1 MYLLYINIIFSEICA
16 LKISGSW
23 RIMWVASPFLE
34 PAENITVKD
43 LVISSEF
50 LLLQRQ
56 EVAVLTDKKWK

>member
-1 MYLLYINIIFSEICA
+1 MHLLYINIIFSEICA

-50 LLLQRQ
+50 LQRQ

>member
-1 MYLLYINIIFSEICA
+1 
-16 LKISGSW
+16 
-23 RIMWVASPFLE
+23 MWVASPFLE

-56 EVAVLTDKKWK
+56 EVAVLTDKK

>member
-1 MYLLYINIIFSEICA
+1 MHLLYINIIFSEICT

-50 LLLQRQ
+50 LQRQ